1 MCNFAHMNESNL
13 EKRALVAT
21 DDNSLPEVLSA
32 MLAPTGIEVQRV
44 DAHSMKPYGD
54 QTYTV
59 VLVDGDPKGEVGQGL
74 PAMVVISPDDPIGAY
89 DSGADLVVDKPL
101 RANVLLAKLR
111 SVLRRY
117 GVNI

>member
-1 MCNFAHMNESNL
+1 MEINNADM
-13 EKRALVAT
+13 RAIVAT
-21 DDNSLPEVLSA
+21 NDQSLPEALSA
-32 MLAPTGIEVQRV
+32 ILEPAGIELHHVP
-44 DAHSMKPYGD
+44 AESLEPYNTNG
-54 QTYTV
+54 YT
-59 VLVDGDPKGEVGQGL
+59 LAMVDGDPQAEVSQGL
-74 PAMVVISPDDPIGAY
+74 PVLVVISPHDPIGAY